1 MLRKFFMA
9 AAVALAAAIPAM
21 AQTSDAT
28 LESIVE
34 SANAECPMDIDN
46 NSSIDAVKLTDK
58 AVEIHL
64 VMPVPPAQFAM
75 VEQSM
80 NMLRPTLLQMFSTDP
95 NTREIFAKASERGVG
110 LSLVIIC
117 KDDRQ
122 KTFAIVYE
130 ASELADALK

>member
-110 LSLVIIC
+110 QSWPM
-117 KDDRQ
+117 R
-122 KTFAIVYE
+122 
-130 ASELADALK
+130 

>member
-9 AAVALAAAIPAM
+9 AAVALAAASPAVGIP
-21 AQTSDAT
+21 
-28 LESIVE
+28 
-34 SANAECPMDIDN
+34 P
-46 NSSIDAVKLTDK
+46 
-58 AVEIHL
+58 

-122 KTFAIVYE
+122 KSFAIVYE

>member
-9 AAVALAAAIPAM
+9 AAIALAAVAGN
-21 AQTSDAT
+21 AQTTDAS

-34 SANAECPMDIDN
+34 SANAECPINIDN
-46 NSSIDAVKLTDK
+46 SSSIDAVKLTDK

-75 VEQSM
+75 VEQNM
-80 NMLRPTLLQMFSTDP
+80 NMMRPTLLQMFSSDP
-95 NTREIFAKASERGVG
+95 GMRDIFAKASARGLG

-122 KTFAIVYE
+122 KSFAIAYE
-130 ASELADALK
+130 ASELANALK

>member
-1 MLRKFFMA
+1 M
-9 AAVALAAAIPAM
+9 P
-21 AQTSDAT
+21 S
-28 LESIVE
+28 
-34 SANAECPMDIDN
+34 PMDIDN

-95 NTREIFAKASERGVG
+95 NTREIFAPARTTGRN
-110 LSLVIIC
+110 LSPSST
-117 KDDRQ
+117 RPQ
-122 KTFAIVYE
+122 
-130 ASELADALK
+130 SWPMR

>member
-95 NTREIFAKASERGVG
+95 NTREIFAPPARTTGRN
-110 LSLVIIC
+110 LSPSST
-117 KDDRQ
+117 RPQ
-122 KTFAIVYE
+122 
-130 ASELADALK
+130 SWPMR